1 MSHDVMS
8 SETTDLAALE
18 RFFEKLALLPSP
30 EPPTPNLF
38 SEAGPG
44 TNENRLSNLMAFFMG
59 GYPGSPRWL
68 AKAVLHALV
77 RQGGCDHEH
86 LQRID
91 WEAVTTEREAG
102 SWNAESESTKR
113 LDLVVSGTDFVLGI
127 EHKVWASAENNPFD
141 AYDGFLKSYE
151 AKVYKCVLCPDES
164 KESVRAPATD
174 AGWPT
179 LSYSELLKS
188 AYELYGQDVVP
199 SNQTKWQVFY
209 QELLQHLDAIAHPKE
224 AKTMTP
230 EELDFSL
237 KHFNDLYEASQRLEQ
252 LEKELMVEGK
262 NHIATALQIENSE
275 ITTNKNPEDWREDQT
290 RVWRFFPKM
299 WRENNGGGS
308 QICLI
313 YYPSSESEGN
323 ENIGFEVR
331 VYLESQERNDP
342 WLEEVE
348 QAFLKVTPVTKQ
360 LDCTW
365 YRDGYG
371 NDTWPE
377 IAGRWLA
384 LSAWPREYT
393 KAGAMTALGDLAKW
407 VDEHAF
413 QTETHTAG

>member
-1 MSHDVMS
+1 MNHDVMS

-18 RFFEKLALLPSP
+18 RFFEKLALLPPP

-77 RQGGCDHEH
+77 RQGGFDHEH

-91 WEAVTTEREAG
+91 WESVTTEREAG
-102 SWNAESESTKR
+102 SWNIESESTKR
-113 LDLVVSGTDFVLGI
+113 LDLVVSGHDFVLGI
-127 EHKVWASAENNPFD
+127 EHKVWSSAKYNPFNV
-141 AYDGFLKSYE
+141 YDDLLNRR
-151 AKVYKCVLCPDES
+151 AAQVYKCILRPDDSEEDVPGYA
-164 KESVRAPATD
+164 KK
-174 AGWPT
+174 AGWVV
-179 LSYSELLKS
+179 LSYSAILKS
-188 AYELYGQDVVP
+188 AYELYGQDVAAL
-199 SNQTKWQVFY
+199 NQTKWQIFY

-224 AKTMTP
+224 AKTMTE

-237 KHFNDLYEASQRLEQ
+237 KHFNDLYEASQRLDKFEQ
-252 LEKELMVEGK
+252 ELMAEGK
-262 NHIATALQIENSE
+262 SHIAAALQIDTSE
-275 ITTNKNPEDWREDQT
+275 LGTNKRPEDWGEQT
-290 RVWRFFPKM
+290 RVWRFFPHT
-299 WRENNGGGS
+299 WGENNGKGS
-308 QICLI
+308 QVCLI
-313 YYPSSESEGN
+313 YYPSAESEGD
-323 ENIGFEVR
+323 ESIGFEVR
-331 VYLESQERNDP
+331 AYLESQERNDP
-342 WLEEVE
+342 WLKEIE
-348 QAFLKVTPVTKQ
+348 QAFLKITPITKQ